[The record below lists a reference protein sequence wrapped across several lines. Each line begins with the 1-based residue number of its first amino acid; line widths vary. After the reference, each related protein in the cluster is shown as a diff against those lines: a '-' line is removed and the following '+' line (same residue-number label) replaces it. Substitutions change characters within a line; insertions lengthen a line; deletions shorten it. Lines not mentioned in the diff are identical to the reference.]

1 MTKKLRVLH
10 VSHFPHYKM
19 GGQKSMLALMENLD
33 EKQVT
38 NFGLTVSEGELTEK
52 FKTMRVEYFTLPL
65 TKLSLNNIFKIFS
78 NSLKIR
84 KICKENSIDIIH
96 SDYERDGF
104 LCGLAT
110 QGTKTKSVWHVRVTK
125 HNNLDNMN
133 YKLNDKLIC
142 ISEGARKRF
151 VDNEDY
157 KEKTTV
163 IYNGVDCNLFSPV
176 SDRKGLK
183 LELGMQLDK
192 FTVLFVGQMKI
203 GKGIY
208 EIIDVA
214 KLMPEVEFILL
225 GEFLNDNEKSNWHSK
240 LEEREI
246 TNVNWLGQKGY
257 IQKWMQAADCLILPS
272 HEGAEGMGRV
282 VFEVMACGTP
292 PIASNISGVNEAVT
306 DESGILVPEK
316 NAEKLADAIHKLK
329 SDTELWNKLSEAGR
343 ERALNVFDIK
353 IHAKKVYKSYKELQG

>member
-1 MTKKLRVLH
+1 
-10 VSHFPHYKM
+10 
-19 GGQKSMLALMENLD
+19 
-33 EKQVT
+33 
-38 NFGLTVSEGELTEK
+38 
-52 FKTMRVEYFTLPL
+52 L

-78 NSLKIR
+78 NALKIR
-84 KICKENSIDIIH
+84 RICKKNSIDIIH

-110 QGTKTKSVWHVRVTK
+110 YGIKTKSVWHVRVTK
-125 HNNLDNMN
+125 RNNLDDMN

-176 SDRKGLK
+176 SDRKGMK
-183 LELGMQLDK
+183 LELGMQSDK

-208 EIIDVA
+208 EIIDAA
-214 KLMPEVEFILL
+214 KFLPEVEFVLL
-225 GEFLNDNEKSNWHSK
+225 GEFLNDDEKSNWLNTVEKEKVSN
-240 LEEREI
+240 I
-246 TNVNWLGQKGY
+246 NWFGQKQE
-257 IQKWMQAADCLILPS
+257 IHKWMQAADCLILPS

-282 VFEVMACGTP
+282 VFEAMACGTP
-292 PIASNISGVNEAVT
+292 PVGSNISGVSEAIT
-306 DESGILVPEK
+306 DESGILVPEQ
-316 NAEKLADAIHKLK
+316 NAELLADAIHKLK
-329 SDTELWNKLSEAGR
+329 SDAELWNKLSEASR
-343 ERALNVFDIK
+343 RRALDTFDIK
-353 IHAKKVYKSYKELQG
+353 IHANNVLNIYSGLVG

>member
-1 MTKKLRVLH
+1 MKSKIKVLH

-33 EKQVT
+33 EKQIT
-38 NFGLTVSEGELTEK
+38 NYGLTVKKGQLTEK
-52 FKTMRVEYFTLPL
+52 FKEMGVKHFTLPL
-65 TKLSLNNIFKIFS
+65 TKLSLNNFIKIFS
-78 NSLKIR
+78 NALKIR
-84 KICKENSIDIIH
+84 RICKENSIDIIH

-110 QGTKTKSVWHVRVTK
+110 YGTKTKSVWHVRVTK
-125 HNNLDNMN
+125 RNNLDNMN

-151 VDNEDY
+151 VDKEDY

-163 IYNGVDCNLFSPV
+163 IYNGVDCKMFSPM

-183 LELGMQLDK
+183 FELGMQLDK

-208 EIIDVA
+208 EIIDA
-214 KLMPEVEFILL
+214 ARLLPEVEFVLL
-225 GEFLNDNEKSNWHSK
+225 GEFLNEEEKSKWLSAVDKKGVSN
-240 LEEREI
+240 I
-246 TNVNWLGQKGY
+246 NWLGQKQN
-257 IQKWMQAADCLILPS
+257 INKWMQATDCLILPS
-272 HEGAEGMGRV
+272 YEGAEGMGRV
-282 VFEVMACGTP
+282 VFEAMACGTP
-292 PIASNISGVNEAVT
+292 PIASDISGVNEAIT

-316 NAEKLADAIHKLK
+316 NAELLADAIHKLK
-329 SDTELWNKLSEAGR
+329 SDAELWNKLSDAGR
-343 ERALNVFDIK
+343 KRALDTFDIK
-353 IHAKKVYKSYKELQG
+353 IHANNVLNIYNGLVG